1 MGLFRKTL
9 NSCFGIFWEIAGKK
23 SHMGK
28 NFLRLW
34 TKRENYNENFWEN
47 MGLFRKTMKSRF
59 GIFWEKLG
67 KYSHNGK
74 IFLFSGKQNPTIWEN
89 MGISWTRFRSK
100 FARFWEILGKC
111 RKIWGY
117 FGKIRDYFFP
127 KKLLF
132 LTVMLGEELYQRNY
146 EIMVVD
152 FVGKEWFFVTGNCPV
167 LRDSNVSWCFCT
179 CSLQMGFILC
189 GRAFRESIKPYGRC
203 HAIDIFHIS

>member
-47 MGLFRKTMKSRF
+47 MGLFRKTMKSCF

-132 LTVMLGEELYQRNY
+132 LTVWL
-146 EIMVVD
+146 D
-152 FVGKEWFFVTGNCPV
+152 DSS
-167 LRDSNVSWCFCT
+167 LRILT
-179 CSLQMGFILC
+179 CSGFTC
-189 GRAFRESIKPYGRC
+189 GGLLR
-203 HAIDIFHIS
+203 

>member
-34 TKRENYNENFWEN
+34 TKRENYNENFWEF
-47 MGLFRKTMKSRF
+47 MGLFRKTMKSCF

-111 RKIWGY
+111 KKIWGY

-132 LTVMLGEELYQRNY
+132 LTVYANNETEIYLWINNWIMYLYVY
-146 EIMVVD
+146 
-152 FVGKEWFFVTGNCPV
+152 W
-167 LRDSNVSWCFCT
+167 
-179 CSLQMGFILC
+179 
-189 GRAFRESIKPYGRC
+189 YY
-203 HAIDIFHIS
+203 

>member
-34 TKRENYNENFWEN
+34 TKRENYNGNFWEN
-47 MGLFRKTMKSRF
+47 MGLFRKTMKSCF

-117 FGKIRDYFFP
+117 FGKIWDYFFP

-132 LTVMLGEELYQRNY
+132 LTVYTAPFMCVFHFTQWNPVFCILYIYTVKNSN
-146 EIMVVD
+146 
-152 FVGKEWFFVTGNCPV
+152 FFGK
-167 LRDSNVSWCFCT
+167 
-179 CSLQMGFILC
+179 
-189 GRAFRESIKPYGRC
+189 K
-203 HAIDIFHIS
+203 